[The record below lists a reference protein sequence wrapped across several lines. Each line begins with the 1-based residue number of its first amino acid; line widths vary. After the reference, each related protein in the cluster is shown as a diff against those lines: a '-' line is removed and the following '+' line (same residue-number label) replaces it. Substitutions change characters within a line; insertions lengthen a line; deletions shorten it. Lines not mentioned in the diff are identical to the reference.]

1 MTTAK
6 ALQLNIIFIAT
17 EPFKLIWY
25 QCPKIVRVGY
35 CEICLK
41 TLGKSYYTPS
51 GHMVTENVN
60 HGWAYGRDLENIC
73 VLTIT
78 F

>member
-25 QCPKIVRVGY
+25 QCPKIVKKKQQSNRK
-35 CEICLK
+35 I
-41 TLGKSYYTPS
+41 GKRS
-51 GHMVTENVN
+51 E
-60 HGWAYGRDLENIC
+60 
-73 VLTIT
+73 
-78 F
+78 